1 MYNFQKYDFIFD
13 FNEKRNEE
21 LLNNDKE
28 QKIFNAKLKRKLIHL
43 FGVKHNELI
52 IINPRLGSYKVTAV
66 IKKYKFTE
74 LSKEQI
80 LNKLL
85 KDPEFS
91 NIIKVEPKILLS
103 GCKLNSYMLD
113 SRGNNKDGGW
123 GINEKRGGF
132 QYIPPIGW
140 TGFGLRVLDRYDDGD
155 NTWLDY
161 KNLEGEWAVAYHG
174 VGSSSNGVQILKQG
188 NNISLNN
195 LQTGIRQLFKN
206 SNDYFHPGKQVGEG
220 VYLSPKPSVIE
231 KYSGTFAYRG
241 KKYKIAFMTRIRPDK
256 IRCPEEEKDYWIIN
270 ETDKE
275 VRPYRI
281 LVKEA

>member
-1 MYNFQKYDFIFD
+1 
-13 FNEKRNEE
+13 
-21 LLNNDKE
+21 
-28 QKIFNAKLKRKLIHL
+28 
-43 FGVKHNELI
+43 
-52 IINPRLGSYKVTAV
+52 
-66 IKKYKFTE
+66 
-74 LSKEQI
+74 
-80 LNKLL
+80 
-85 KDPEFS
+85 
-91 NIIKVEPKILLS
+91 
-103 GCKLNSYMLD
+103 MLD

-174 VGSSSNGVQILKQG
+174 VGSSSNGVQIVKQG

-231 KYSGTFAYRG
+231 KYSGKKIDRQSRRPIRVYNPSGVISWASSPLLWRTFGRTQ
-241 KKYKIAFMTRIRPDK
+241 K
-256 IRCPEEEKDYWIIN
+256 
-270 ETDKE
+270 
-275 VRPYRI
+275 
-281 LVKEA
+281 KEAATELSIAAKNKDIWQIK